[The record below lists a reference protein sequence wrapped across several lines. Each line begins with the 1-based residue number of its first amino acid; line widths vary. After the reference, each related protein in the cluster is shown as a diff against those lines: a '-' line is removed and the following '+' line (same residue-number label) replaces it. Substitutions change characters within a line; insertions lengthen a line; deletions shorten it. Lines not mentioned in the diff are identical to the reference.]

1 LDDPFVRADG
11 ENLAADAGAQ
21 GLPDDL
27 LTEIDAAL
35 GDMLEAEPDGQSFI
49 QESLVEVQDG
59 LSSDPGIR
67 QMQETFLEI
76 TRHNLSPIARYM
88 KAISQ
93 GESARELLEITELIV
108 TPLIPRVEAVG
119 LTEHAEELSFFR
131 SLLLLALG
139 ERDPSGSK
147 AMKEVV
153 MEGFSKLA
161 GRYGLRFRGYRLA
174 VRNLVEFY
182 RALKSSDRISEMDV
196 RRFFAIGVPSLTW
209 VRRTRV
215 SEMTSLSGISPELMT
230 QIRALAYEYH
240 SVAPLHGA
248 RLAREDY
255 AIPFP
260 ERSLHVVT
268 TEEVSDAAIDN
279 LVEEPQVVRGQA

>member
-1 LDDPFVRADG
+1 MDDPFVRPDG
-11 ENLAADAGAQ
+11 DSLSSNSTEQ
-21 GLPDDL
+21 KLPDDL
-27 LTEIDAAL
+27 LIEIDQAL
-35 GDMLEAEPDGQSFI
+35 GEILETEPQTHEAV
-49 QESLVEVQDG
+49 QENLVEINDG
-59 LSSDPGIR
+59 LSPDPGIR

-76 TRHNLSPIARYM
+76 TCHTLSPVARYM
-88 KAISQ
+88 KAVSQ
-93 GESARELLEITELIV
+93 GECSRELLEITELIV

-119 LTEHAEELSFFR
+119 LSEHAEEISFFR

-147 AMKEVV
+147 AMREVV

-161 GRYGLRFRGYRLA
+161 ARYGLRYRGYRLA

-182 RALKSSDRISEMDV
+182 RALRASEKVSEMDM

-215 SEMTSLSGISPELMT
+215 SEMTSLSGISPEVMT
-230 QIRALAYEYH
+230 QIRELAYEYR
-240 SVAPLHGA
+240 SVPPLHGA
-248 RLAREDY
+248 RLAREDL

-260 ERSLHVVT
+260 NRALHVVT
-268 TEEVSDAAIDN
+268 TPEVVETPLDNPVEEVSTI
-279 LVEEPQVVRGQA
+279 RGQA